1 MSSVRQY
8 IRNQSLY
15 RKFALAILSLGL
27 IPVFVIFPIL
37 AGRTVRGN
45 VTAAELNYRQAASH
59 ANRSVETILSSY
71 DSTTKLL
78 YQYNGANTTDNLYY
92 NYGRYDT
99 IRQILTDENLQNRN
113 SGMLLFLHLVGNT
126 DPGILGVHFVADS
139 EQTGRQDYHAVTG
152 SAYFTDEETFL
163 EEVGYG
169 TLDRTSHSLILCHL
183 HEPGYYS
190 TGGQSVITV
199 ARNYFDI
206 RGAVG
211 KEKYIGTLYLDIDSD
226 KLESVY
232 RQMNLSEDASWQL
245 LGEDGSGLLAGGNTE
260 DSRQNKTI
268 LSYPSEENRYGLT
281 TLLRVPRKT
290 VYAASRSFLLL
301 MVWMTILIL
310 GILFFGAF
318 VFSRSLTR
326 PLYRMMDQMKKVENG
341 DFDIHLPVT
350 GHDEIGVL
358 SERFNEMSAQLKM
371 YIDQSYKA
379 KLRQKEAELTALK
392 SQIYPHFL
400 YNTLEIIRM
409 SALETGDGRAAQMIE
424 ALSQQIHYLIG
435 PVEDMVPFS
444 TEADI
449 VRKYVYLLN
458 CRIEGK
464 VNLIVSIPEDLKPM
478 IPKLSLQPIV
488 ENAYVH
494 GIRPKTG
501 SGNILIQ
508 AERKAGIL
516 DINVMD
522 NGVGMDGQGLEK
534 IRSLLSGSQSGV
546 KDAYNWQS
554 IGLKNVH
561 DRIRYLY
568 GEEYGIH
575 VTSTLGVGTVV
586 QIRMPYLE
594 EVKPDVPDDTGR

>member
-1 MSSVRQY
+1 MPSVRQY

-45 VTAAELNYRQAASH
+45 VAAAELNYRQAASH
-59 ANRSVETILSSY
+59 VNRSVETILSSY

-78 YQYNGANTTDNLYY
+78 YQYNGTNTTDNLYY
-92 NYGRYDT
+92 NYGNFDT
-99 IRQILTDENLQNRN
+99 IRQILTEEKQQSRN

-126 DPGILGVHFVADS
+126 DPDILGVHFVADS
-139 EQTGRQDYHAVTG
+139 EQTGLQDYHVVTG
-152 SAYFTDEETFL
+152 SAYFTDEESFL
-163 EEVGYG
+163 EEVGYEA
-169 TLDRTSHSLILCHL
+169 LDRTTHDLILCRP

-190 TGGQSVITV
+190 TGGQNVFTV

-211 KEKYIGTLYLDIDSD
+211 QEKYIGTLYLDIDSD
-226 KLESVY
+226 KFESLF
-232 RQMNLSEDASWQL
+232 RQLDVSADVSWQL
-245 LGEDGSGLLAGGNTE
+245 LGSDGSGLLSGGSTGGAGTDE
-260 DSRQNKTI
+260 KM
-268 LSYPSEENRYGLT
+268 LSFPSEANRYGLI
-281 TLLRVPRKT
+281 TLLRVPKEA

-301 MVWMTILIL
+301 MAWMTLLIL

-318 VFSRSLTR
+318 LFSRSLTR
-326 PLYRMMDQMKKVENG
+326 PLYRMMDQMEKVENG
-341 DFDIHLPVT
+341 NFDINLPVT
-350 GHDEIGVL
+350 GHDEIGIL
-358 SERFNEMSAQLKM
+358 SERFNEMSRQLKM

-435 PVEDMVPFS
+435 PMEDMVPFE

-449 VRKYVYLLN
+449 VRKYIYLLN

-464 VNLIVSIPEDLKPM
+464 VNLSVSIPKDLKPM

-508 AERKAGIL
+508 AERQAGIL
-516 DINVMD
+516 EIDVMD
-522 NGVGMDGQGLEK
+522 NGVGMDAEGLEK
-534 IRSLLSGSQSGV
+534 IRLLLSGSQPGV

-568 GEEYGIH
+568 GEEYGVQ
-575 VTSTLGVGTVV
+575 VTSTPGIGTVV
-586 QIRMPYLE
+586 QIRMPYVE